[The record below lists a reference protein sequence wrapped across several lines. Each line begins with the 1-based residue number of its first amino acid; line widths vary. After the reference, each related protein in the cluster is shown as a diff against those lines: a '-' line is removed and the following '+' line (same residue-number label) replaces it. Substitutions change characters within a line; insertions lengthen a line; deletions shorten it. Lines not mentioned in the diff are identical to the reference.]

1 MVVSSDGIVIAGGGL
16 AGQRCAETLR
26 RCGYTGAIRI
36 ACAESRRPY
45 DRPPLSKDLLSG
57 RQPDGSLPL
66 KPGAWYEK
74 QEVELLLGLS
84 ATALSVAERRVVLSD
99 GSVLAYDRLLIAT
112 GSRPR
117 LLPLLRGLHNVSV
130 LRSLDDALALREVLR
145 QRPRLAIVGAGFIGQ
160 EVAATARRLGAEVT
174 MIEAAASP
182 LAGVI
187 GPKLGEWFACLHR
200 TEGVEVITGV
210 SIAEID
216 AGGEV
221 RSLRLTDSRV
231 VETDHVVLAI
241 GAQAD
246 VEWLHG
252 SGLSAASGVP
262 VDRHGATAA
271 EDVFA
276 AGDAAATF
284 DPLTRRHIA
293 GSHWE
298 AAARQGARAAK
309 LMLGLDPGPAP
320 PTSFWTDQYGI
331 RIQYVGSASPTDACT
346 IDGDLGERNFT
357 ATFTRNQQPVAALLV
372 GRPHALPAARKL
384 IDNGGTP

>member
-1 MVVSSDGIVIAGGGL
+1 MSSDGFVIAGGGL

-45 DRPPLSKDLLSG
+45 DRPPLSKDLLAG
-57 RQPDGSLPL
+57 PQADASLPF
-66 KPGAWYEK
+66 KPVAWYEK
-74 QEVELLLGLS
+74 QGVELLLGLS
-84 ATALSVAERRVVLSD
+84 ATALSVGERRVVLSD

-117 LLPLLRGLHNVSV
+117 VLPMLGGLRNVSL

-145 QRPRLAIVGAGFIGQ
+145 RRPRLAIVGAGFIGQ
-160 EVAATARRLGAEVT
+160 EVAATARRLGVEVT

-182 LAGVI
+182 LIGVI
-187 GPKLGEWFACLHR
+187 GKKLGDWFACLHR
-200 TEGVEVITGV
+200 SEGVEVITGV
-210 SIAEID
+210 SIEEIE
-216 AGGEV
+216 AGRQV
-221 RSLRLTDSRV
+221 RSLSLTDSRV

-241 GAQAD
+241 GAQPD

-252 SGLSAASGVP
+252 SGLRAESGVP
-262 VDRHGATAA
+262 VDRHGATLA

-309 LMLGLDPGPAP
+309 LMLGLDPGPTP

-331 RIQYVGSASPTDACT
+331 RIQYVGSASQADACT
-346 IDGDLGERNFT
+346 IDGDLEERNFT
-357 ATFTRNQQPVAALLV
+357 AMFTRHQRAVAALLV